1 MVQYLSSN
9 TRLFSFYS
17 ISFDSEKNIF
27 FLKLEARLE
36 AVIFSYPLKSERN
49 SRNSSFVYFSVP
61 HIDENQ
67 IVRLV
72 EELLWLSFELMLH
85 FEIPYYFNEP
95 S

>member
-1 MVQYLSSN
+1 MKIIFRVDLG
-9 TRLFSFYS
+9 
-17 ISFDSEKNIF
+17 ISKIHKNVPGV
-27 FLKLEARLE
+27 LP
-36 AVIFSYPLKSERN
+36 SYYCLKSKRN
-49 SRNSSFVYFSVP
+49 SQNLSYVYFSVP

>member
-1 MVQYLSSN
+1 MGGFRDIQ
-9 TRLFSFYS
+9 
-17 ISFDSEKNIF
+17 DSQKCSRIHP
-27 FLKLEARLE
+27 
-36 AVIFSYPLKSERN
+36 SYYCLKSERN
-49 SRNSSFVYFSVP
+49 SRNSSYVYFSVP

>member
-1 MVQYLSSN
+1 MDLG
-9 TRLFSFYS
+9 
-17 ISFDSEKNIF
+17 ISKIYKNVTEFTLAGI
-27 FLKLEARLE
+27 
-36 AVIFSYPLKSERN
+36 SLKSEKK
-49 SRNSSFVYFSVP
+49 SRNSSYVNFSVP

>member
-1 MVQYLSSN
+1 MKIIFRVDLWISKIHKN
-9 TRLFSFYS
+9 VPEFTLFIIAF
-17 ISFDSEKNIF
+17 
-27 FLKLEARLE
+27 
-36 AVIFSYPLKSERN
+36 KSERN
-49 SRNSSFVYFSVP
+49 SRNSSYIYFSVP